1 MCAMYNTVPIQAPG
15 AELSRSTY
23 LKWEETGENPECLQ
37 RDRKAIPKIEI
48 SKKGKKKK
56 ESKFHEK

>member
-1 MCAMYNTVPIQAPG
+1 MYNTVPIQAPG

-48 SKKGKKKK
+48 SKKREK
-56 ESKFHEK
+56 EKGELEKFHEK